1 MTETVHAPRYTTYI
15 PLTDLT
21 PAPGNPRRH
30 EIERIIESITTH
42 GFVDQ
47 PIADERTGTIL
58 GGHGRR
64 EALIE
69 MQARGARLP
78 DGILLDNDG
87 GWLVPVQRGWASRSD
102 AEAKALNIKLNRL
115 TQDGGWDPRALASY
129 FEDIV
134 TADAAL
140 YDSLAIPDEELETL
154 LRQVDPETLPG
165 AIHDRANQPPALHLP
180 DDQPS
185 ADSTNPT
192 PDDEGRSRLIT
203 CPACR
208 HAFAPGRQGE

>member
-1 MTETVHAPRYTTYI
+1 MNETVPAPRYTTYV
-15 PLTDLT
+15 PLTDLA
-21 PAPGNPRRH
+21 PAPGNPKKH
-30 EIERIIESITTH
+30 EVERIIESIATH

-69 MQARGARLP
+69 MQTRGTPLP

-102 AEAKALNIKLNRL
+102 AEAKALNIKLNKIGA
-115 TQDGGWDPRALASY
+115 DGGWQPRSLAAY
-129 FEDIV
+129 LADIV
-134 TADAAL
+134 TADAEL
-140 YDSLAIPDEELETL
+140 FDSLAIPEDELETL

-165 AIHDRANQPPALHLP
+165 AVNEGQAPVLHLP
-180 DDQPS
+180 DDV
-185 ADSTNPT
+185 ADGLGGDGLT
-192 PDDEGRSRLIT
+192 PDDEGRSRLAT
-203 CPACR
+203 CPACG
-208 HAFAPGRQGE
+208 HAFTPGH

>member
-1 MTETVHAPRYTTYI
+1 MTETVPAPRYTTYV
-15 PLTDLT
+15 PLTDLS
-21 PAPGNPRRH
+21 PAPGNPKRH
-30 EIERIIESITTH
+30 EVERIIESITTH

-69 MQARGARLP
+69 MQSRGASLP

-102 AEAKALNIKLNRL
+102 AEAKALNIKLNKIGA
-115 TQDGGWDPRALASY
+115 DGGWQPRSLAAY
-129 FEDIV
+129 LEDIV
-134 TADAAL
+134 TADAEL
-140 YDSLAIPDEELETL
+140 FDSLAIPEDELESL

-165 AIHDRANQPPALHLP
+165 ANNEGQTPVLHLP
-180 DDQPS
+180 GEGDEGLGGGLS
-185 ADSTNPT
+185 
-192 PDDEGRSRLIT
+192 PDDEGRARLAN
-203 CPACR
+203 CPACG
-208 HAFAPGRQGE
+208 HMFTPGR

>member
-1 MTETVHAPRYTTYI
+1 MTETVPAPRYTTYV

-21 PAPGNPRRH
+21 PAPGNPKRH
-30 EIERIIESITTH
+30 EVERIIESISTH

-69 MQARGARLP
+69 MQTRGEHLP
-78 DGILLDNDG
+78 AGLLLDHDG

-102 AEAKALNIKLNRL
+102 AEAKTLNIKLNKIGA
-115 TQDGGWDPRALASY
+115 DGGWRPRDFAAYL
-129 FEDIV
+129 EDIV

-140 YDSLAIPDEELETL
+140 YDSLAIADQELENL

-165 AIHDRANQPPALHLP
+165 AVNEDRASVLHLP
-180 DDQPS
+180 DDGSDDPGS
-185 ADSTNPT
+185 DGLS
-192 PDDEGRSRLIT
+192 PDDEGRARLVT
-203 CPACR
+203 CPACA
-208 HAFAPGRQGE
+208 HAFTPGR

>member
-1 MTETVHAPRYTTYI
+1 MTETVPAPRYTTYV
-15 PLTDLT
+15 PLTDLA
-21 PAPGNPRRH
+21 PAPGNPKRH
-30 EIERIIESITTH
+30 EVERIIESITTH

-69 MQARGARLP
+69 MQSRGASLP

-102 AEAKALNIKLNRL
+102 IEAKALNIKLNKIGA
-115 TQDGGWDPRALASY
+115 DGGWQPRSLAAY
-129 FEDIV
+129 LEDIV
-134 TADAAL
+134 TADAEL
-140 YDSLAIPDEELETL
+140 FDSLAIPEDELESL

-165 AIHDRANQPPALHLP
+165 AVNEGQAPVLHLS
-180 DDQPS
+180 DEGDEGLGGDGLS
-185 ADSTNPT
+185 
-192 PDDEGRSRLIT
+192 PDDEGRARLAN
-203 CPACR
+203 CPACG
-208 HAFAPGRQGE
+208 HMFTPGR